1 MCQHKDRA
9 EGEDVDNVIEPGLG
23 SIRPTNT
30 GYGERKYSIYSKA
43 PSNENGQLMLKKL

>member
-1 MCQHKDRA
+1 MSGHKDRA
-9 EGEDVDNVIEPGLG
+9 EGEDVDNGVEPGLG
-23 SIRPTNT
+23 SIRPTDT